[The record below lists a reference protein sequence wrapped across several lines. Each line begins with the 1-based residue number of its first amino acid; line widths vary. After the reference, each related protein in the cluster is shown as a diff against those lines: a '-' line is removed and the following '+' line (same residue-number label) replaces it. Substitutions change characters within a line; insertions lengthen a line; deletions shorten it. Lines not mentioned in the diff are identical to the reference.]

1 MKFVRAF
8 GRYLLIAIGG
18 IIIVLLTLTAIY
30 KDRVAGIFIEEIGN
44 RSEMEISVKD
54 SRLTLLRRFPR
65 ASFELRDI
73 LVLSAPKFTGNDTLV
88 SASSASLEFSIFDLI
103 RKRYNIGRITVSGGK
118 VNILTDQDGITNY
131 PLIEKDSSKTGAGV
145 NINLR
150 NIRLTNIELSVANQI
165 KELLAVMK
173 LNSARLS
180 GEIAGTDIGMRAEGE
195 FEITRL
201 LLNGIIIT
209 NPVDASLNLD
219 MHKSDSEISLNKGTL
234 KLEGMSF
241 TVEGKFAPAT
251 GSTNLIVRADNADIA
266 ELSGFLPSKYKD
278 FSRYRPSGKVT
289 ATCRAVGFITK
300 ESMLN
305 YEIDFSVKDARMEIP
320 GTGLR
325 LSESGLSGYYT
336 NGEQNNARSSK
347 LILNGIDL
355 NSGSSFLKGTISLHN
370 FDALS
375 VQADI
380 TTQFDI
386 KEALQLIK
394 TNSVTGGTGSVR
406 TSLQFSGAV
415 PEKDQINLRSLLAL
429 NPRGNIYLSDAGLR
443 FGEYQID
450 DADGN
455 LMLHE
460 SIWIDG
466 LAFTL
471 NGQRAL
477 VDGEVSN
484 FLSWAKGNTGTL
496 KIKGSLTANLIDP
509 ELMAG
514 KGSKTIG
521 NTAPVLMPPGFEI
534 NLSFSTDEFR
544 HKAFIATNV
553 TGVLNYYS
561 NIARIDTFSM
571 NSMGG
576 EVSGSA
582 TLLRRQDGSYSSDSR
597 IFYKNVD
604 INNAFISFN
613 NFRQE
618 FIKSENIRGNLSGRY
633 SMRMDI
639 DSMVNPILSTISSEG
654 QFSIINGELINFEPV
669 KKMSKF
675 IEISELE
682 NIKFSQLENE
692 FFIVN
697 QSLAIPQM
705 EIKSSAVDL
714 GISGK
719 HMFNGDYE
727 YHVRLLLSQI
737 LSRKAP
743 KKSPNNEFGIVVD
756 DGLGRTSVY
765 LKLTSAGS
773 KETVGYDIAAART
786 EIRQDLRIEKQNLRT
801 ILKEEYG
808 WYGKDTVTAPV
819 QVPVP
824 KQKFNIIWDEGVG
837 RGDTIKPDTLQKDQ
851 KGSTVR
857 DLFKKIIKG

>member
-8 GRYLLIAIGG
+8 GRYLLVAVGG
-18 IIIVLLTLTAIY
+18 IVVILLILTTIY
-30 KDRVAGIFIEEIGN
+30 KDRVAEIFIEEISS
-44 RSEMEISVKD
+44 RSEMEISVSG

-73 LVLSAPKFTGNDTLV
+73 LVRSVPAFKGNDTLV
-88 SASSASLEFSIFDLI
+88 SAASASLEFSIFDLL

-118 VNILTDQDGITNY
+118 VNIHTDQNGITNY
-131 PLIEKDSSKTGAGV
+131 PLLEKDSAKTGAGV
-145 NINLR
+145 NINLK
-150 NIRLTNIELSVANQI
+150 NIRLTNIELSVANQV
-165 KELLAVMK
+165 KELLAEMK
-173 LNSARLS
+173 FNSARLS
-180 GEIAGTDIGMRAEGE
+180 GEIAGTDIGLRAEGE
-195 FEITRL
+195 FEIRRL
-201 LLNGIIIT
+201 LLNGIVIT
-209 NPVDASLNLD
+209 NPLDGSLNLD
-219 MHKSDSEISLNKGTL
+219 MHKSDSEISLKKGKLTL
-234 KLEGMSF
+234 ESMSF
-241 TVEGKFAPAT
+241 AVEGKFTPAT

-266 ELSGFLPSKYKD
+266 ELSGFIPSKYKE

-289 ATCRAVGFITK
+289 ATCRAVGYITK

-305 YEIDFSVKDARMEIP
+305 YEIDFSVKGARLEIP
-320 GTGLR
+320 GTGIR
-325 LSESGLSGYYT
+325 LSDSGLSGYYT
-336 NGEQNNARSSK
+336 NGEENNARSSK
-347 LILNGIDL
+347 LILNSIDL

-370 FDALS
+370 FDVLS

-380 TTQFDI
+380 TTMLDV
-386 KEALQLIK
+386 KELLPILKA
-394 TNSVTGGTGSVR
+394 NSVTGGTGSVR
-406 TSLQFSGAV
+406 ASLQINGAV
-415 PEKDQINLRSLLAL
+415 PGKDQINLRSLLAL
-429 NPRGNIYLSDAGLR
+429 NPRGNIYLSDLGISV
-443 FGEYQID
+443 GEYQIG

-455 LMLHE
+455 LMLNE
-460 SIWIDG
+460 SIWVDD

-477 VDGEVSN
+477 AEGEVTN

-496 KIKGSLTANLIDP
+496 KIKGSLSANLINP
-509 ELMAG
+509 ELISG
-514 KGSKTIG
+514 KGSKTAEES
-521 NTAPVLMPPGFEI
+521 APSLMPPGFEI
-534 NLSFSTDEFR
+534 SLSFSTEEFI
-544 HKAFIATNV
+544 HKTFTATDV

-561 NIARIDTFSM
+561 NIARLDTFSM

-597 IFYKNVD
+597 IFYKDVD
-604 INNAFISFN
+604 INKAFISFN

-618 FIKSENIRGNLSGRY
+618 FIKSENLRGNLSGRY

-639 DSMVNPILSTISSEG
+639 DSMLNPLTSTISSEG
-654 QFSIINGELINFEPV
+654 QFSILNGELINFEPV

-743 KKSPNNEFGIVVD
+743 KRSPNNEFGIVVD
-756 DGLGRTSVY
+756 DGLGRTSLF
-765 LKLTSAGS
+765 LKLTSTGS
-773 KETVGYDIAAART
+773 KETVGYDMAAART
-786 EIRQDLRIEKQNLRT
+786 EIRQDLRNEKQNLRT

-808 WYGKDTVTAPV
+808 WYGKDTVTTPA
-819 QVPVP
+819 QDPVP
-824 KQKFNIIWDEGVG
+824 KPKFNIIWDEGVNS
-837 RGDTIKPDTLQKDQ
+837 GDTIKPDTRQKDQ